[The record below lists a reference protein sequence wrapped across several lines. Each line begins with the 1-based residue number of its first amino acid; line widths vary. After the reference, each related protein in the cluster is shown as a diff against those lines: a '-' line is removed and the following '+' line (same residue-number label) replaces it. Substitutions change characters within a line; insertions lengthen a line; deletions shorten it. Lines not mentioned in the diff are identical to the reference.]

1 VVRGQAEIVST
12 MILLGIALI
21 AGYMVYRSFYLQ
33 MQQQAVGVQAATE
46 IARQRIGERFT
57 IVEGYIRVVNSTYK
71 EVVIVIY
78 NDGDIDVTFTK
89 IRVPAIGEGG
99 DLILL
104 SFELSKTIR
113 KGDVGVIK
121 LGISDPSVSYPPG
134 IAVKVFAE
142 TSSKRIYSFELITVK
157 G

>member
-1 VVRGQAEIVST
+1 MIST
-12 MILLGIALI
+12 MILLGIALV

-33 MQQQAVGVQAATE
+33 MQQQAAGMRAVTE

-57 IVEGYIRVVNSTYK
+57 IVEGYIRIVNATYK

-78 NDGDIDVTFTK
+78 NDGDVDVTFTK
-89 IRVPAIGEGG
+89 IRVPAIKEGG
-99 DLILL
+99 DLTLL
-104 SFELSKTIR
+104 SFEVNKTIR

-121 LGISDPSVSYPPG
+121 LGISDPSIGYPPG
-134 IAVKVFAE
+134 IAVRVVAE
-142 TSSKRIYSFELITVK
+142 TASRRIYSFELITVK